1 MSIDLPNDSSN
12 IFIQNNFLS
21 KETLDKTLSI
31 LQTENKE
38 LYRQTSKQK
47 LYKFGN
53 SIEYFHLMECNN
65 DKNLLNE
72 NYILQSIK
80 ENEKLRIFNFLYV
93 ELKNKISNFL
103 NINCEY
109 HPCMFKPYIRIWSP
123 LEKII
128 GLPLNEENNGFH
140 YDSNIMFINYEKL
153 FGIKPKNVISG
164 TIMLETPEYTEF
176 EYLPDTKTNDP
187 KIYFDDKFNSSWHSS
202 KIFAE
207 SRNKLD
213 DFLDNRIIHRYSVN
227 DLILQWNFMVHRIG
241 KMKYSNPDQK
251 RISLQFSGIHDGETI
266 WLTS

>member
-31 LQTENKE
+31 LETENKE
-38 LYRQTSKQK
+38 LYKQSPKQK

-53 SIEYFHLMECNN
+53 SIEYLHLIECNN

-72 NYILQSIK
+72 IYIHESIK
-80 ENEKLRIFNFLYV
+80 ENEKLRVFNFLHK
-93 ELKNKISNFL
+93 ELKEKISNFL
-103 NINCEY
+103 NISCEY
-109 HPCMFKPYIRIWSP
+109 HPCMLKPYIRIWSP
-123 LEKII
+123 VENIL
-128 GLPLNEENNGFH
+128 GVPLNDGNTGFH
-140 YDSNIMFINYEKL
+140 YDCNILFINYEKL

-187 KIYFDDKFNSSWHSS
+187 NIYFDNKFNSSWHSS
-202 KIFAE
+202 KVSAE
-207 SRNKLD
+207 LRNQLD
-213 DFLDNRIIHRYSVN
+213 DFLDNRIIHRYSAN
-227 DLILQWNFMVHRIG
+227 DLILQWNFTVHRIG
-241 KMKYSNPDQK
+241 KMKYSNPDHK
-251 RISLQFSGIHDGETI
+251 RITLQFSGIHDGEKI